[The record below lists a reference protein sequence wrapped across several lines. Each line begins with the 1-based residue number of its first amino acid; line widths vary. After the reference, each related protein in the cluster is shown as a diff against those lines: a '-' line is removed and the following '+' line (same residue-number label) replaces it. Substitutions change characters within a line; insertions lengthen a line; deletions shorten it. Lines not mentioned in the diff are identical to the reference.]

1 MAVQLQKM
9 RLIVAGNETGA
20 VRLLALVSLPSDLS
34 RLYQRFPQA
43 VPAQN
48 MQAACVATFG
58 ADGVVDD
65 VLEPL
70 ARHPLAF
77 SRV

>member
-1 MAVQLQKM
+1 
-9 RLIVAGNETGA
+9 
-20 VRLLALVSLPSDLS
+20 
-34 RLYQRFPQA
+34 
-43 VPAQN
+43 